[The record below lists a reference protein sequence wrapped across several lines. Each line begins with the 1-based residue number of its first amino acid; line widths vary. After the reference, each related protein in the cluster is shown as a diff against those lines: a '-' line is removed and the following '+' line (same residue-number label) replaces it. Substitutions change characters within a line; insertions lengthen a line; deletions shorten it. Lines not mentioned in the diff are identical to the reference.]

1 MAYFLTLLITLCCIF
16 GGCDSLQKKE
26 NQFVQNEKIQLED
39 ESQDEIEEFNF
50 GPNPGD

>member
-1 MAYFLTLLITLCCIF
+1 MF
-16 GGCDSLQKKE
+16 GSCGTLQKKE
-26 NQFVQNEKIQLED
+26 KQFVQNEKMQLED